1 MTTFL
6 ELKTALAADLH
17 DTDAKVF
24 TDTDLGAFINKAVA
38 EVSRVAPQQFV
49 EDVTCQADQLSY
61 VLRGGT
67 GNLVANP
74 SFEEGDDTIVGAT
87 TAVTVAT
94 ADSVDLTGGWS
105 INAATAGIYFPKAFA
120 LRKTGLYIGY
130 LKPVAAGANVSMY
143 QDIPVNPDTVYII
156 SGWHWK
162 QLTGGLVNR
171 VRVDSYDASMVLVD
185 TSVFQHDTTSAVPVA
200 FSGSYTVPA
209 DDTVA
214 FLRIYLMA
222 FGTQPATR
230 ETFGFEDISLLE
242 QSEAQLVSSTAR
254 TEIEVMRAEIWDSS
268 TEPESMAL
276 VIPTKRSAPISS
288 SEGGW
293 SFWGGRFYIPNWVEA
308 QIDPSTQFIRVFGYA
323 PYDRLRTDA
332 QVTDLSDEL
341 EFAVLQRAMIEGIR
355 RLVASRA
362 LFTQWQTRNN
372 NTDVT
377 VASLMSDLSTHL
389 QEWRSVKRELV
400 VLRER

>member
-24 TDTDLGAFINKAVA
+24 SDTDLGAFLNKAIA

-49 EDVTCQADQLSY
+49 EDVTCQEGQLSY

-74 SFEEGDDTIVGAT
+74 SFEDGDDTLVGAA
-87 TAVTVAT
+87 TAVEVAQ
-94 ADSVDLTGGWS
+94 ADAVDLTGGWALS
-105 INAATAGIYFPKAFA
+105 AATAGIYFPATA
-120 LRKTGLYIGY
+120 LRKTGLYVGQ
-130 LKPVAAGANVSMY
+130 LKPDAAGVDVALY
-143 QDIPVNPDTVYII
+143 QDIPVNADTVYVF

-162 QLTGGLVNR
+162 QLTGGLINR
-171 VRVDSYDASMVLVD
+171 IRVDSYDASMVLVA
-185 TSVFQHDTTSAVPVA
+185 SGVFTHDTTSSVPIA
-200 FSGSYTVPA
+200 FSGSYTVPD

-214 FLRIYLMA
+214 FLRVNLVA
-222 FGTQPATR
+222 VGTQPATR
-230 ETFGFEDISLLE
+230 EVFAFEDISVLE

-268 TEPESMAL
+268 TEPERMSM
-276 VIPTKRSAPISS
+276 VIPSKRSAPISS

-293 SFWGGRFYIPNWVEA
+293 YFWSGRFYIPNWIED
-308 QIDPSTQFIRVFGYA
+308 QIDPATQFIRVFGYA

-341 EFAVLQRAMIEGIR
+341 EFAVLHRAMIEGIR

-372 NTDVT
+372 NTDVS

-389 QEWRSVKRELV
+389 TEWRSVKRELV